1 MVTRTQL
8 TLLLAWNWLLLGAL
22 MGLQVIYDR
31 EPPFSNAEVFPAGVL
46 RVGIDPS
53 FPPFAQHTQDGFE
66 GLDIDLGEALA
77 AEINLP
83 VQFIPLGYD
92 GLYDALKTDSIDV
105 LLAGIRIDYRHSEDV
120 IYSMPFL
127 NGGLVLLSP
136 KSAPLTSQNELPE
149 HRVAYGYGTTA
160 DHYLWIAE
168 RELAKF
174 QPVPYQD
181 EETAL
186 RALKQELVSA
196 AIVDGIEGRLFLRM
210 HDSWVQAVFLTEDHL
225 AIAMRRDRP
234 LIYQAINNA
243 LGNLWLDGRLSEIL
257 ARWL

>member
-1 MVTRTQL
+1 MIG
-8 TLLLAWNWLLLGAL
+8 N
-22 MGLQVIYDR
+22 
-31 EPPFSNAEVFPAGVL
+31 PPITKADVFPAGVL

-53 FPPFAQHTQDGFE
+53 FPPFAQHTEGGFE

-92 GLYDALKTDSIDV
+92 GLYDALKTQSIDV
-105 LLAGIRIDYRHSEDV
+105 LMAGVRIDYRHSEDV
-120 IYSMPFL
+120 IYSMPYL

-136 KSAPLTSQNELPE
+136 KSAPLNSQFELAQ
-149 HRVAYGYGTTA
+149 HRIAYGYGTAA
-160 DHYLWIAE
+160 DFYLWIAE
-168 RELAKF
+168 RELATL

-210 HDSWVQAVFLTEDHL
+210 HDSWLQAVFLIEDHL

-234 LIYQAINNA
+234 LIHQVINRA
-243 LGNLWLDGRLSEIL
+243 LENLWLDGRLSEIL